1 MKLNKKTNKEIL
13 LLLTLI
19 VVLEIIMFFIV
30 LPLIGKHIGWFER
43 IITMVSII
51 LMLLNWL
58 HFYVES
64 WKMK

>member
-13 LLLTLI
+13 IFLTLI

-58 HFYVES
+58 HFYVEG